1 MPKMVFANDLPY
13 QGDDLDPLKALG
25 DTLAFA
31 VDDWGDTRAKA
42 WVYGI
47 VLGWDD
53 EALKEL
59 APSCRWTEEQ
69 VDRLRSLHER
79 FVGLSSA

>member
-1 MPKMVFANDLPY
+1 MVFLNDQPY
-13 QGDDLDPLKALG
+13 SDGQEDPIKALR

-31 VDDWGDTRAKA
+31 VDDWGDSRAKA

-53 EALKEL
+53 EDDHEAMDEV
-59 APSCRWTEEQ
+59 APVRTP
-69 VDRLRSLHER
+69 
-79 FVGLSSA
+79 